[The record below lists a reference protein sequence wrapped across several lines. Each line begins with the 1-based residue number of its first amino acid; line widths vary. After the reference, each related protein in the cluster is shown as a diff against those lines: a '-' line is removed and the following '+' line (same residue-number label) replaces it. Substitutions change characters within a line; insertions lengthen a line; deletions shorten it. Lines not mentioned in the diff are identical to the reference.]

1 MEFHF
6 AQFHLDI
13 DVQKT
18 RAFYRKSI
26 NVSESCSC
34 PGCRNYENA
43 VGILPDEI
51 KCFFNSIGV
60 DIKKPA
66 EVYVNSAHSDGSL
79 LYGGFYHLCGTIL
92 NGESAWVKQ
101 NADNK
106 DSTASYWKHSK
117 THPILNGFYVSF
129 QEDCSLVEA
138 GFPAPILQMEIEANI
153 PWVLQETN
161 IYI

>member
-1 MEFHF
+1 MEFQLG
-6 AQFHLDI
+6 QFHLDI

-18 RAFYRKSI
+18 RSFYRKSA

-43 VGILPDEI
+43 AGILPDEI

-79 LYGGFYHLCGTIL
+79 LYGGFYHLCGT
-92 NGESAWVKQ
+92 
-101 NADNK
+101 
-106 DSTASYWKHSK
+106 
-117 THPILNGFYVSF
+117 NGFYVSF

-138 GFPAPILQMEIEANI
+138 DFPAPVLQMEIEATI